1 MDSLLSI
8 EIAASGLDAQRM
20 RMTAIASNLA
30 NMQSTRNAD
39 GEGIYQRREVIFR
52 AQPTSAFSDVL
63 AEKMN
68 MNAGDEARAKVLKMM
83 RGVQATSVVDGNS
96 PPKVVHEP
104 GHPDAD
110 ENGNVTYPNISVIK
124 EMSDMIAAQHSYEAN
139 LALVRSTIAM
149 IQQAMRI
156 SM

>member
-30 NMQSTRNAD
+30 NLHSTRTA
-39 GEGIYQRREVIFR
+39 GGGGPYQRRDVLFR
-52 AQPTSAFSDVL
+52 ALPTTSFSEL
-63 AEKMN
+63 LSQKTSPNEEE
-68 MNAGDEARAKVLKMM
+68 EARLKVLRLM
-83 RGVQATSVVDGNS
+83 RGVQATSVIDRDT
-96 PPKVVHEP
+96 PPRLSHEP

-110 ENGNVTYPNISVIK
+110 ENGNVRYPDISVVK